1 MARSDEGLRNDE
13 LRAAIP
19 AALAGQ
25 WARLE
30 ELLARFGMTPSGRPN
45 LPLAAAFGAEV
56 AQAKAS
62 PARLLT
68 QLGADDSAPDTP
80 RVFLPVAAAHGW
92 TSCIRAQREVEAAWH
107 ALAALG
113 ADERV
118 PVRLGT
124 LDALVTLSARERDAD
139 TFVQRATE
147 WLAHPD
153 REIRYGAMALAIE
166 IIGQSKILAAIADP
180 EALLAYLS
188 AAIDTISDAPRAAE
202 RLEERRRALTSLS
215 LTLGPVVTSIRAA
228 DRGILWL
235 EAECTRAKHPDVR
248 RALSDTVARLP
259 TVAHAP
265 RTHSID
271 AVRASLESSA
281 KPLRDPTLVR
291 PGTGRGR
298 RSRRTR

>member
-1 MARSDEGLRNDE
+1 MARPDEGLRNEE

-19 AALAGQ
+19 AALGGQ

-45 LPLAAAFGAEV
+45 LPLAAAFGAELL
-56 AQAKAS
+56 QAKAS

-68 QLGADDSAPDTP
+68 QLGSDDSAPDTP
-80 RVFLPVAAAHGW
+80 RVFLPVAAAYGW
-92 TSCIRAQREVEAAWH
+92 TSCIRAGREVHAAWL

-124 LDALVTLSARERDAD
+124 LDALVTLSAREGGADA
-139 TFVQRATE
+139 FIERANE
-147 WLAHPD
+147 WLTLPD
-153 REIRYGAMALAIE
+153 REIRYGAIALAIE
-166 IIGQSKILAAIADP
+166 LIGQTKILAAIADA
-180 EALLAYLS
+180 EALLSYLS
-188 AAIDTISDAPRAAE
+188 RAIDEISDAPRAAE
-202 RLEERRRALTSLS
+202 RREERRRALTSLS
-215 LTLGPVVTSIRAA
+215 LTLGPVVTTIRAA

-235 EAECTRAKHPDVR
+235 EAECARAKHPDVR

-259 TVAHAP
+259 TAAHAP
-265 RTHSID
+265 RTHAID
-271 AVRASLESSA
+271 AVRATLQASA